1 MQNKHFGLFT
11 HALSCA
17 PICVSALLSP
27 SVMASGAEE
36 DVEHARVAGGVR
48 LGREGEEGAAPSQVQ
63 LRHIHTGRK
72 GDDSLLDDISPN
84 K

>member
-1 MQNKHFGLFT
+1 
-11 HALSCA
+11 
-17 PICVSALLSP
+17 
-27 SVMASGAEE
+27 MASGAEE